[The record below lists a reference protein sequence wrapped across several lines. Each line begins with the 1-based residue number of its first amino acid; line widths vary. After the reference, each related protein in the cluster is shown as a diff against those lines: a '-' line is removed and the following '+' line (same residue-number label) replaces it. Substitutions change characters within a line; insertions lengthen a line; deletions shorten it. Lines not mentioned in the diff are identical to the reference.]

1 MNTVLHPV
9 GPQPA
14 RVYWVR
20 RLVLLAVAAAVV
32 AVLAVAVGAARGGA
46 TDGDGAAAGDA
57 AADGA
62 AATTE
67 GADDAGAGSGA
78 AADAQSAP
86 EGDGSEEAGAGPGGG
101 AVACAP
107 ESLTTTLAADAAS
120 YPAGATPTFTVTLT
134 NSGGSAC
141 TVDAGLAN
149 QALVITSGADRI
161 WSSADCPAEAPG
173 ERLLLMAPGAAE
185 AMPVAWPR
193 VRSDEGCSE
202 GLPEPRPGTYTAVAV
217 VAGVQ
222 SGSVVLELG

>member
-20 RLVLLAVAAAVV
+20 RLVLLLLAAVLV
-32 AVLAVAVGAARGGA
+32 TTLALAVGAARGGA
-46 TDGDGAAAGDA
+46 ADGQG

-62 AATTE
+62 SAAGEGAQAAAPQDASDDGTE
-67 GADDAGAGSGA
+67 GTEGTGDAGDDAEGAEDA
-78 AADAQSAP
+78 AAA
-86 EGDGSEEAGAGPGGG
+86 
-101 AVACAP
+101 ACAP
-107 ESLTTTLAADAAS
+107 ETLTTTLAADAPS
-120 YPAGATPTFTVTLT
+120 YPAGATPTFTVTLSNT
-134 NSGGSAC
+134 GDSAC

-161 WSSADCPAEAPG
+161 WSSADCPSEASG

-193 VRSDEGCSE
+193 VRSAEGCA
-202 GLPEPRPGTYTAVAV
+202 GDLPEPRPGTYTAVAV

-222 SGSVVLELG
+222 SGQVVFELG

>member
-20 RLVLLAVAAAVV
+20 RVVLLLLAAVLVTGLAVA
-32 AVLAVAVGAARGGA
+32 LGAARGGA
-46 TDGDGAAAGDA
+46 ADGQGAATDASDGTTDGTAGAGDTDAAAGDGGDA
-57 AADGA
+57 AAD
-62 AATTE
+62 TTE
-67 GADDAGAGSGA
+67 GAADEGGEDGTNA
-78 AADAQSAP
+78 AA
-86 EGDGSEEAGAGPGGG
+86 
-101 AVACAP
+101 ACAP
-107 ESLTTTLAADAAS
+107 ETLTTTLVADAPS
-120 YPAGATPTFTVTLT
+120 YAPGATPTFTVTLT
-134 NSGGSAC
+134 NAGGSAC

-161 WSSADCPAEAPG
+161 WSSADCPSEASG

-193 VRSDEGCSE
+193 VRSAEGCA
-202 GLPEPRPGTYTAVAV
+202 GDLPEPRPGTYTAVAV

-222 SGSVVLELG
+222 SGQVVFELG

>member
-20 RLVLLAVAAAVV
+20 RLVLLLLAAVLV
-32 AVLAVAVGAARGGA
+32 TALALAVGAARGGA
-46 TDGDGAAAGDA
+46 ADGRG

-62 AATTE
+62 SAAGEGAQGAAPQDAAGDGTD
-67 GADDAGAGSGA
+67 GADDADGTDDAGDGAEESEDA
-78 AADAQSAP
+78 AAA
-86 EGDGSEEAGAGPGGG
+86 
-101 AVACAP
+101 ACAP
-107 ESLTTTLAADAAS
+107 ETLTTTLAADAPS
-120 YPAGATPTFTVTLT
+120 YPAGATPTFTVTLSNT
-134 NSGGSAC
+134 GDSAC
-141 TVDAGLAN
+141 TVDAGLGN

-161 WSSADCPAEAPG
+161 WSSADCPSEASG

-193 VRSDEGCSE
+193 VRSAEGCA
-202 GLPEPRPGTYTAVAV
+202 GDLPEPRPGTYTAVAV

-222 SGSVVLELG
+222 SGQVVFELG